1 MIRRADQSDCINLA
15 ALSLEVWLRTH
26 CVDGI
31 RTENSRFA
39 MSTFTEESF
48 QKILNDSNRRL
59 FVFTEGVYLRGYIL
73 LNLVSH
79 YKQEENGFEIEKLYV
94 HEAFQGQ
101 GIGTRLLQDVK
112 ARYGD
117 RFWLYT
123 WVRNKSIKFYKSFG
137 FSDIGRYDFK
147 LGNDTIENRV
157 LSYNKK

>member
-1 MIRRADQSDCINLA
+1 M
-15 ALSLEVWLRTH
+15 EVWLRTH

-39 MSTFTEESF
+39 ISTFTEESF
-48 QKILNDSNRRL
+48 QKILSDSNRRL

-79 YKQEENGFEIEKLYV
+79 YKQDESGFEIEKLYV
-94 HEAFQGQ
+94 QEAFQGQ
-101 GIGTRLLQDVK
+101 GIGTRLLQEVK
-112 ARYGD
+112 ARYGES
-117 RFWLYT
+117 FWLYT
-123 WVRNKSIKFYKSFG
+123 WVRNKSINFYKSFG
-137 FSDIGRYDFK
+137 FRDIGRYDFK